1 MCCRCSRR
9 YAASISELRQNTNRR
24 LRQAA
29 GDASRGLIPELQAA
43 ASSSATPQARI
54 VAASVRIKSDR
65 LPAVQVGGS
74 RRIGHRRTPAGRLL
88 WGSEVG
94 GRNFAA
100 PTGGAYWIAPTV
112 DSYARRGALEV
123 VPPRRRRHPLR
134 RARPLTMAPGI
145 SNVVIKIGAETA
157 GAVRGITQVNKALG
171 EQATTGQKASSAL
184 KKAAVPAGIAFAA
197 AGAAIM
203 DFTTRRSR
211 GRGRADASRAGPQ
224 AHDGRDRRAGQ
235 GVGGFH
241 LQPEPADGDGG

>member
-1 MCCRCSRR
+1 MTGTHPTIDTSDVLPLL
-9 YAASISELRQNTNRR
+9 AALRGVDKELRQNTNRR

-112 DSYARRGALEV
+112 DSYARRGALEAY
-123 VPPRRRRHPLR
+123 R
-134 RARPLTMAPGI
+134 RA
-145 SNVVIKIGAETA
+145 V
-157 GAVRGITQVNKALG
+157 
-171 EQATTGQKASSAL
+171 
-184 KKAAVPAGIAFAA
+184 AGIL
-197 AGAAIM
+197 
-203 DFTTRRSR
+203 S
-211 GRGRADASRAGPQ
+211 DA
-224 AHDGRDRRAGQ
+224 H
-235 GVGGFH
+235 V
-241 LQPEPADGDGG
+241 L